1 MSILTILEI
10 LAFLMPIFRRLAP
23 VVDEL
28 LPSIIQAMSDGKIT
42 KAELSEILETALRSS
57 VENVLEKNSE
67 RVIRKELY

>member
-10 LAFLMPIFRRLAP
+10 LAFLMPIFRRLVP

-57 VENVLEKNSE
+57 VENVLEKNSK
-67 RVIRKELY
+67 RVIRKEL